1 MERRYKNMKKS
12 RKVDAPRKRGAKTAA
27 SRGRKHTNRR
37 EDTHPGSKR
46 GVAQVRGLVLQYFR
60 NNKGEAA
67 HYRQV
72 AQGVGAD
79 GELAV
84 EMVREA
90 IMQLVYE
97 RLLVADALP
106 NRYRYQAPRQK
117 VEGVLRRKAGK
128 GHNMFYP
135 DGGGE
140 PIRIAERNTGH
151 AMDGDRVVMNRLATR
166 RGQEPEG
173 EIVEILERAEA
184 NFVGV
189 ISVKNNVAFLLTES
203 NKLANDIFI
212 PMDKLNGA
220 EDGEKVVVRVLEW
233 HEKSKNPLG
242 EVLVV
247 IGKPGDN
254 DTEMHAILAEYG
266 LPFKY
271 PEEVEMAAEHL
282 SLDVAFSEK
291 YKRVDYRDV
300 PTLTIDPDDAKDFDD
315 ALSLK
320 PLGNNKW
327 EVGVHIADVTA
338 YVQPDDTIDREATSR
353 ATSVYLVDRTVPMLP
368 ERLCND
374 LCSLKPNED
383 RAAYSVLFTLN
394 EQAQVLDYVITRT
407 IIHSNARL
415 TYNQAQAMIEGE
427 EHEFREIIQT
437 LNGFARKLRAERMTE
452 GAIAFERAEL
462 AFRLDE
468 KGKPIEVYV
477 KEPID
482 SNKLIEEFML
492 LANRTVAEH
501 VAKLRGE
508 KDAPAFVYRV
518 HDTPD
523 PEKLADLAEFVGRLG
538 YKLHTTGTPEMIAK
552 SINELLAKVHD
563 KPEAELVET
572 LTIRTM
578 AKAVYQTE
586 NIGHYGLAFEYY
598 THFTSPIRRHPDMM
612 VHRLLTRYI
621 SGGKSMDKAELEEIC
636 KYDSEQE
643 RKASEAER
651 TSIKYKQVEYMQD
664 RLGQVFDGVVSGVK
678 EFGIFVELVAN
689 GCEGLVPIRD
699 LDDDFYELDER
710 TYSLVGYNTKRRF
723 SLGDKVTIRVAR
735 ADLDR
740 RQLDFELL
748 S

>member
-1 MERRYKNMKKS
+1 MSKRKK
-12 RKVDAPRKRGAKTAA
+12 VEAKRGRRSSKVAP
-27 SRGRKHTNRR
+27 RGRKHDRR
-37 EDTHPGSKR
+37 ETAQAGSKR

-60 NNKGEAA
+60 NTKGEAA
-67 HYRQV
+67 DYKQV
-72 AQGVGAD
+72 ALGVGAEGD
-79 GELAV
+79 LAI

-90 IMQLVYE
+90 IEQLARE
-97 RLLVADALP
+97 RVLVPDTMP
-106 NRYRYQAPRQK
+106 NRYRYLPPKQK
-117 VEGVLRRKAGK
+117 MEGVLRRKAGK

-140 PIRIAERNTGH
+140 PIRIAERNTGN

-166 RGQEPEG
+166 RGQLPEG
-173 EIVEILERAEA
+173 EIVEVLERAEA

-189 ISVKNNVAFLLTES
+189 LSIKNNVAFLLTES
-203 NKLANDIFI
+203 NKLANDIFV

-220 EDGEKVVVRVLEW
+220 KDGEKVVVRVLEW
-233 HEKSKNPLG
+233 PERAKNPLG
-242 EVLVV
+242 EVLLV
-247 IGKPGDN
+247 IGMPGDN

-266 LPFKY
+266 LPISY
-271 PEEVEMAAEHL
+271 PEEVELYANQLDEKMA
-282 SLDVAFSEK
+282 
-291 YKRVDYRDV
+291 YKEEYNRLDYRNV
-300 PTLTIDPDDAKDFDD
+300 PTLTIDPETAKDFDD

-320 PLGNNKW
+320 SLGQDRW

-338 YVQPDDTIDREATSR
+338 YVLPDDVIDREAASR

-374 LCSLKPNED
+374 LCSLRPNVD
-383 RAAYSVLFTLN
+383 RPAYSVIFTLDDK
-394 EQAQVLDYVITRT
+394 AHILDYKITRT
-407 IIHSNARL
+407 VIHSDARL
-415 TYNQAQAMIEGE
+415 AYEEAQAMIEGTPGDMSSV
-427 EHEFREIIQT
+427 ILT
-437 LNGFARKLRAERMTE
+437 LNGLAKQLRAQRMTL
-452 GAIAFERAEL
+452 GAIAFERSEL

-477 KEPID
+477 KEPLEA
-482 SNKLIEEFML
+482 NKLIEEFML

-501 VAKLRGE
+501 VATMRG
-508 KDAPAFVYRV
+508 DNAPSFVYRV

-523 PEKLADLAEFVGRLG
+523 AEKLADLAEFVGRLG
-538 YKLHTTGTPEMIAK
+538 YKLRTTGTPEMIAK
-552 SINELLAKVHD
+552 ALNDLLEKVHG
-563 KPEAELVET
+563 KPEAELIET

-578 AKAVYQTE
+578 AKAIYQTD

-612 VHRLLTRYI
+612 VHRLLTRYMA
-621 SGGKSMDKAELEEIC
+621 GGKSMDKAELEEIC
-636 KYDSEQE
+636 KYDSDQE
-643 RKASEAER
+643 RKAAEAER
-651 TSIKYKQVEYMQD
+651 TSIKYKEVEYMQGH
-664 RLGQVFDGVVSGVK
+664 LGEVFDGVVSGVK
-678 EFGIFVELVAN
+678 EFGIFVELEAN

-723 SLGDKVTIRVAR
+723 SLGDKVTVRVA
-735 ADLDR
+735 ATDLDR